1 MNIKDFY
8 SFGSKLVSS
17 TVQAHP
23 VGLKQF
29 SPIDPDKSY
38 LYDEHRLIRGDYTDI
53 SFPVVFKQEYGNK
66 LQDILDTGWAS
77 LYLISDKMKAALEE
91 NALTGWKAFAVKVLG
106 KQGQEISGYH
116 GLSITGR
123 CGKINYN
130 KSEIIEKRLVP
141 NGPLVKY
148 YKGLHIGLDEW
159 DGTDFFLPEKT
170 LWTIITKT
178 AAEALKKNKLTNI
191 KFENLLEI
199 ETDYSTVQVA
209 LQNQE

>member
-1 MNIKDFY
+1 MEIKDFY

-17 TVQAHP
+17 TVQVHEN
-23 VGLKQF
+23 VLN
-29 SPIDPDKSY
+29 SDKANN
-38 LYDEHRLIRGDYTDI
+38 LIRGKYDGI

-66 LQDILDTGWAS
+66 LHDILDTGWAS

-91 NALTGWKAFAVKVLG
+91 NDLTGWKVFVVKVLD
-106 KQGQEISGYH
+106 KQDREINGYH

-130 KSEIIEKRLVP
+130 KSEIVEKRLVP

-148 YKGLHIGLDEW
+148 YKGLHIGLEEW

-170 LWTIITKT
+170 LWIIVTKT
-178 AAEALKKNKLTNI
+178 AAEALIKNKLTNI
-191 KFENLLEI
+191 KFENLPEI
-199 ETDYSTVQVA
+199 EMDYYTVQLA
-209 LQNQE
+209 QQNQE